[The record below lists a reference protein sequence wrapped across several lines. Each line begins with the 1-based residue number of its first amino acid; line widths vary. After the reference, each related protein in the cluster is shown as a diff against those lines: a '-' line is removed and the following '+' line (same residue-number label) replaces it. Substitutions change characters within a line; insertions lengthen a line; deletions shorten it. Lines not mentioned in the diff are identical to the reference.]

1 MASLVQEIVFSML
14 RDHGCKDGETSAFKE
29 LKHNDDLVPRFSK
42 NLNFLVECCGRYGNA
57 CYDIQGVRDSGVD
70 VLVKY
75 EDEDRG
81 TCHIGLQIKSYND
94 IKEKDWLTKLKAQI
108 LEATSA
114 WDLTDYY
121 IVFCTDNDEHKNKL
135 RNASADIIRLSK
147 NIVHVVE
154 PEKALS
160 FFRKNALD
168 IVVQVTDHHRRTDPS
183 IDRAKRSLDGYNI
196 HESAVIIE
204 AATEFLIGNKIE
216 VGPEDLFQS
225 ELYQVI
231 QDKYYNVPAKFF
243 ELDEE
248 EQKEYEV
255 GDEKHEGDNWME
267 LYDSMFFDS
276 SAYGNTRYLPEGSW
290 DLSALILDAKARHDF
305 DTDMLKE
312 YILLLLKESAVRLA
326 EEFLTKPSS
335 VRAKCARR

>member
-1 MASLVQEIVFSML
+1 VASLVQEIVFSML
-14 RDHGCKDGETSAFKE
+14 RDHGSKDSETSEFKE

-42 NLNFLVECCGRYGNA
+42 NLNYLVECCGRYGKA

-75 EDEDRG
+75 EDEDVG
-81 TCHIGLQIKSYND
+81 TCHIGLQIKSYDD

-114 WDLTDYY
+114 WDLTDFY
-121 IVFCTDNDEHKNKL
+121 IVFCTDKDEHKNKL
-135 RNASADIIRLSK
+135 RNASADIVRLSK
-147 NIVHVVE
+147 NNVHVVE

-160 FFRKNALD
+160 FFRKTYLD
-168 IVVQVTDHHRRTDPS
+168 VAVQVTDYYRRADPI

-196 HESAVIIE
+196 HEAAVVIE
-204 AATEFLIGNKIE
+204 AATEFLLGNAIE
-216 VGPEDLFQS
+216 IEPENLFQS
-225 ELYQVI
+225 ELYQLI

-243 ELDEE
+243 DLDED
-248 EQKEYEV
+248 EQKGYEV
-255 GDEKHEGDNWME
+255 GEEKHEGDNWME

-290 DLSALILDAKARHDF
+290 GLSALILDAKARHDF
-305 DTDMLKE
+305 DTDTLKE
-312 YILLLLKESAVRLA
+312 YILFLLKEAAVSAA

-335 VRAKCARR
+335 GR